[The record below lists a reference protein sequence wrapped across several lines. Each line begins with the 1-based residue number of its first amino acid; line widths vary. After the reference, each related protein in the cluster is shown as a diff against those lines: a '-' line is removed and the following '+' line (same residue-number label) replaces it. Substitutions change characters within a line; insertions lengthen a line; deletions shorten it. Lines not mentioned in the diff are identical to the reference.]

1 MSFINENQIAEII
14 IDCSIK
20 AHKELGPGLFESV
33 YEKVLAY
40 ELMQRGLEVECQVPI
55 QIKYLD
61 MVFEE
66 GFRADLIVNDKVII
80 ELKSIKH
87 LEPVHSKQLLTY
99 LKLSNIKLGL
109 LMNFNEELLKD
120 GIKRIINGF
129 I

>member
-1 MSFINENQIAEII
+1 MNENQIAKII

-20 AHKELGPGLFESV
+20 IHKELGLGLFESV

-40 ELMQRGLEVECQVPI
+40 ELMQRELEVKSQVPI

-61 MVFEE
+61 MVFDE
-66 GFRADLIVNDKVII
+66 GFRADLIVNNKVII
-80 ELKSIKH
+80 ELKSVKH

-99 LKLSNIKLGL
+99 LRLSNKKLGL

-120 GIKRIINGF
+120 SLKRIINGY